1 MNSVPTSK
9 IMSLDQYYD
18 IDFHKTPFMPESKS
32 LEEPGERANCGVTKY
47 E

>member
-18 IDFHKTPFMPESKS
+18 IHFHKTPFIPESKS
-32 LEEPGERANCGVTKY
+32 LVEPGERADCGVTKHQ
-47 E
+47 